1 MYVCIRGV
9 WVQCVGVDEEG
20 DEEEWLQCVYS
31 VGTVCVQCV
40 LYRRDVQ
47 VRCTVSTDNCARHS
61 LLFPPV
67 LTLLVRSRETA
78 VLYTN
83 IGLYVSP
90 SSF

>member
-1 MYVCIRGV
+1 VYVCISGV
-9 WVQCVGVDEEG
+9 WVQCVGVDEEEG
-20 DEEEWLQCVYS
+20 GEEEWLQCVYS
-31 VGTVCVQCV
+31 VCTVCVTVCV
-40 LYRRDVQ
+40 VQ

-61 LLFPPV
+61 LLFPPA
-67 LTLLVRSRETA
+67 LTLLVGSRETA